1 MSAVPASGRP
11 GTEDL
16 RSWVIDACRQLGVP
30 VEAADDDFFACGGTS
45 LSAVKLIARAEQ
57 EFGED
62 ALLPEELFERSA
74 VGQIADSILRNRLS
88 GAAAD
93 A

>member
-1 MSAVPASGRP
+1 MSSVPE
-11 GTEDL
+11 TEDL
-16 RSWVIDACRQLGVP
+16 RSWVIDVCRELGVP
-30 VEAADDDFFACGGTS
+30 VETAEDDFFATGATS

-62 ALLPEELFERSA
+62 ALPPESLFERSA
-74 VGQIADSILRNRLS
+74 VGQIADSIRRNLLS
-88 GAAAD
+88 SAAAD